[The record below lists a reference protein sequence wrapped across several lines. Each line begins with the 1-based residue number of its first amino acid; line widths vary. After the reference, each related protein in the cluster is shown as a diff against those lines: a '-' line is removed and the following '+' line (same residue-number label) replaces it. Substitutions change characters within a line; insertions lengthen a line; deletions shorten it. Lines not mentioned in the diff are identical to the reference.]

1 MAYPD
6 NQKHG
11 WVPVLLIMLCGLGF
25 GFALGETSF
34 PFTGKDW
41 IPLMFLFTFFTL
53 AFATMDIPGFMS
65 FVVAELLGFV
75 IHPWASAGAGLLGI
89 STIILASL
97 YAPIIIRQIRP
108 YLSVY
113 YNY

>member
-1 MAYPD
+1 MAYSD

-11 WVPVLLIMLCGLGF
+11 WVSVLLVMLCGFGF
-25 GFALGETSF
+25 GYALGETSF

-53 AFATMDIPGFMS
+53 VFATLDTPGFMC

-75 IHPWASAGAGLLGI
+75 IHPWASVRVGIYGL
-89 STIILASL
+89 STILLASL
-97 YAPIIIRQIRP
+97 WAPSILRQIRP
-108 YLSVY
+108 YLNVY